1 MKTDVEKNVKKEK
14 LKKLTAKA
22 LMTFY
27 RKQTILSIRVRG
39 SIIYVR
45 TSIEDEKGKKT
56 MRTVILLYDE
66 CCDKRYNSFWHT
78 LTADYIDT
86 ANVVKAHFILL
97 VNKSI
102 TDANCSNCLTKN
114 IRTNSTSGDFR
125 CSTSPD
131 ISKVMMS
138 WAKNIEPTRCIKKM
152 KCGCKQQQNEAM

>member
-1 MKTDVEKNVKKEK
+1 MQNKQ

-39 SIIYVR
+39 AIIYVR
-45 TSIEDEKGKKT
+45 TRIENEEGRKKVRRVT
-56 MRTVILLYDE
+56 LLYDA
-66 CCDKRYNSFWHT
+66 CDDKRYNSFWHT

-102 TDANCSNCLTKN
+102 DRCQLLELSDKEYPYQFDERGFPMFYKPGYIKSYDELGEEYRTYSMYKENEVCL
-114 IRTNSTSGDFR
+114 
-125 CSTSPD
+125 
-131 ISKVMMS
+131 
-138 WAKNIEPTRCIKKM
+138 
-152 KCGCKQQQNEAM
+152 

>member
-102 TDANCSNCLTKN
+102 DRCQLLELSDKEYPYQFDERGFPLFYKPGY
-114 IRTNSTSGDFR
+114 IKSYDELGEEYRTYSMY
-125 CSTSPD
+125 
-131 ISKVMMS
+131 K
-138 WAKNIEPTRCIKKM
+138 E
-152 KCGCKQQQNEAM
+152 NEVRL